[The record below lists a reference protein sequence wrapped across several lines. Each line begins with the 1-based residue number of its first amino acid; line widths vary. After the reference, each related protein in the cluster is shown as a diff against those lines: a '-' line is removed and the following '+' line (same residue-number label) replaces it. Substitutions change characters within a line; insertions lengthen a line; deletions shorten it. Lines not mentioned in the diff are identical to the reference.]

1 MSHTTFQGT
10 AICKVPSFFNL
21 DRFIERLHLNCIN
34 EDNFIV
40 ENYGVLEVDDIGFS
54 EDGTEITNKGKE
66 VDIDFNEYIQHYG
79 DKIHIN
85 VDSEE
90 TDSEVWGW
98 LIDQFISEMT
108 SDVMAVK
115 FATFDTRS
123 GVDINFT
130 LYNKIGDRIT
140 LNDLIE
146 NYPGLDKNSYE
157 LY

>member
-1 MSHTTFQGT
+1 MSYTTFQGT

-21 DRFIERLHLNCIN
+21 DRFIERLHLKCIN

-40 ENYGVLEVDDIGFS
+40 ENYGVLEVDNIES
-54 EDGTEITNKGKE
+54 LEDGTEITNKGKE
-66 VDIDFNEYIQHYG
+66 VDIDFNEYIRQYG
-79 DKIHIN
+79 DKIYIN

-90 TDSEVWGW
+90 TDSDVWDW

-108 SDVMAVK
+108 SNVMVVK
-115 FATFDTRS
+115 SATVDSRS
-123 GVDINFT
+123 GVDITFT